1 MTKTDRI
8 KTLIGKKHDIWA
20 QNALIETK
28 VNAHLSFVKLNIMD
42 TVDVWVIFQ
51 CWNIFE
57 LMLEWRIFTIWFQ

>member
-28 VNAHLSFVKLNIMD
+28 VNAHYSFVTLNVMD
-42 TVDVWVIFQ
+42 NVDVWGFFQ
-51 CWNIFE
+51 C
-57 LMLEWRIFTIWFQ
+57 